1 MNVSMKH
8 SEDNS
13 EWNGIVLRADS
24 HNQTANITHSNRSS
38 KRQNK
43 IRFSDTRK
51 IPILKLLY
59 FFCTYFEV
67 RNFTIIARKEGNN
80 NSDAVRR
87 GAIQISHYK
96 TLHSLPQGRKYY
108 EGSRWPKEVVYS
120 KHVISCHCQGLEWGL
135 VVCCLLYRGP
145 KSL

>member
-59 FFCTYFEV
+59 FFVPTLKSEISILLHAKKAITILRCCKKRRYT
-67 RNFTIIARKEGNN
+67 NFTLQNITLFAAG
-80 NSDAVRR
+80 
-87 GAIQISHYK
+87 QK
-96 TLHSLPQGRKYY
+96 TLWRKRVTKGSCRQQTCDLLPLPRPRMR
-108 EGSRWPKEVVYS
+108 S
-120 KHVISCHCQGLEWGL
+120 
-135 VVCCLLYRGP
+135 CCLLFTVSRA
-145 KSL
+145 